1 MFDPR
6 GWALAAR
13 LGRFDS
19 SGKPTELHPQLQWY
33 LQHAVPATNVLD
45 LRQAET
51 ELQAATA
58 A

>member
-1 MFDPR
+1 MFDPK

-19 SGKPTELHPQLQWY
+19 YGKPIGELHPQLQWY
-33 LQHAVPATNVLD
+33 LGPATNVLD
-45 LRQAET
+45 LTQAET